1 MDRCRPQDG
10 RDCSQQMTPVRGE
23 GPAGRGGSG
32 QTRRLRGL
40 GTTDVVGCAL
50 AALGLALVT
59 GLLAAPQD
67 QTGGSTDS
75 VAQTLLLLVGLDDL
89 YKQAESDAKAYM
101 KTYDELLDPAGPMAE
116 AMSSLGAVVD
126 PTALDNIR
134 QLLDLQAVQ
143 P

>member
-1 MDRCRPQDG
+1 M
-10 RDCSQQMTPVRGE
+10 
-23 GPAGRGGSG
+23 
-32 QTRRLRGL
+32 
-40 GTTDVVGCAL
+40 

-89 YKQAESDAKAYM
+89 YKQAETDAKAYM

-116 AMSSLGAVVD
+116 AMSSVGTVVD